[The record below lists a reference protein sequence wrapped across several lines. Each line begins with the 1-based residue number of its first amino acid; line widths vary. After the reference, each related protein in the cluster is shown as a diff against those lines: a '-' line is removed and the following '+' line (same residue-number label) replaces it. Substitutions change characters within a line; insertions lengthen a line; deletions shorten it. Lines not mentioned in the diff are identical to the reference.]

1 MLVALRLLVAPV
13 RMTELEP
20 RRVVAVGV
28 ALYASIFS
36 FVPVTAISP
45 SALTR
50 LINLIS
56 YPWHH
61 FPDLTLECRGNTKCW
76 PLWAPARL

>member
-1 MLVALRLLVAPV
+1 MLAAMPGNGKACLQSYRLLVAPV

-36 FVPVTAISP
+36 FVNSLSLAPLSRLDARAQGKHQVLA
-45 SALTR
+45 ALGSCAAS
-50 LINLIS
+50 N
-56 YPWHH
+56 
-61 FPDLTLECRGNTKCW
+61 D
-76 PLWAPARL
+76 